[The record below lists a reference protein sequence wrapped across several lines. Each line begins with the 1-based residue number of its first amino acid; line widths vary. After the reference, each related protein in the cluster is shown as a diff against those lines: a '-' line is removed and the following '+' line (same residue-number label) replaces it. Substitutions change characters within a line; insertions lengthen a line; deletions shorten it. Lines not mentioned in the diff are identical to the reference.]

1 MFVEFLEINVL
12 VGSSEV
18 GESGMN
24 NKQSTRVICLD
35 VCYAVIGNDLLD
47 IYDPVKSVCGVEL
60 LDH

>member
-1 MFVEFLEINVL
+1 MFWL
-12 VGSSEV
+12 GRAKS
-18 GESGMN
+18 ESGMN
-24 NKQSTRVICLD
+24 NKQSTRVICLG